1 MVVQGHIALQGLL
14 HVIAAVESMGLEHV
28 RDAPVEALHHAI
40 GSGRPGLW
48 QPVLDAQLL
57 AQLVELVL
65 ATRFALLAGEQAVLE
80 LLAVVGQQLLDPDR
94 TGLVS
99 AFRKASALT
108 AVLWILHCTNTHRV
122 ARSMATTS

>member
-1 MVVQGHIALQGLL
+1 M
-14 HVIAAVESMGLEHV
+14 
-28 RDAPVEALHHAI
+28 
-40 GSGRPGLW
+40 GSGRPGLC

-65 ATRFALLAGEQAVLE
+65 ATRFARLAGEQAVLE